1 MKNSDLPAKIKREKD
16 LLMEWWTSKDTFDR
30 GKYDV
35 ISQSSFKT
43 AWCAGKPIMHAHL
56 SPCGT
61 I

>member
-1 MKNSDLPAKIKREKD
+1 MKNSDLQANIKRKKD
-16 LLMEWWTSKDTFDR
+16 QLNEWWTSKDTFDR

-35 ISQSSFKT
+35 ISQSSFNT
-43 AWCAGKPIMHAHL
+43 AWRNGKPIIHANL